1 MDKEKDK
8 EKDKSDKI
16 EMKALMESAAVA
28 DYLTALAKG
37 FQSGRIVVEKDGES
51 LTLTPAE
58 TAEVEVEARVKKDKA
73 RFSLEVTWRLAQAQD
88 EPASL
93 KISAGHGTGEAAG
106 KAETCCKKEEKKE
119 EKKPEAAKVAEVKK
133 PDTQKPDAQ
142 KPNTPKGEAPK
153 PAAPAAPAQAQASA
167 PAPAQGKAAEGKPA
181 EGKPATLPAKS

>member
-8 EKDKSDKI
+8 SDKSDKI

-37 FQSGRIVVEKDGES
+37 FKSGRIVVEKDGES

-93 KISAGHGTGEAAG
+93 KISAEPCKGEAAA
-106 KAETCCKKEEKKE
+106 KAEACCKKEEKKE

-133 PDTQKPDAQ
+133 PEAHKPEAH
-142 KPNTPKGEAPK
+142 KTEAPK
-153 PAAPAAPAQAQASA
+153 PAAPAGQVQAHAPAQA
-167 PAPAQGKAAEGKPA
+167 PAKAGES
-181 EGKPATLPAKS
+181 KPATLPVKS

>member
-8 EKDKSDKI
+8 SDKSDKI

-37 FQSGRIVVEKDGES
+37 FKSGRIVVEKDGES

-93 KISAGHGTGEAAG
+93 KISAEPCKDEAAA
-106 KAETCCKKEEKKE
+106 KAEACCKKEEKKE

-133 PDTQKPDAQ
+133 PETSKPEAN
-142 KPNTPKGEAPK
+142 KPEAHKTEAPK
-153 PAAPAAPAQAQASA
+153 PAAPAGQAQAHAPAQAQ
-167 PAPAQGKAAEGKPA
+167 GKPA
-181 EGKPATLPAKS
+181 EGKPATLPVKS